1 MKVVSTNISDVRT
14 VNWRGKQVQTGIFK
28 EPVNEPIFLGDTD
41 VKNDHV
47 VDRKYHGGK
56 DKACYLYSAD
66 CYSFW
71 KNKYPQLD
79 FNYGMFGENIT
90 VEGLNDALLNIGDIY
105 QLGESRIQIAQPR
118 QPCFKLGI
126 KFGTQKV
133 LKEFIQAPY
142 PGAYVRVLDSG
153 SVKKGDTLKLIS
165 KHPVDINLLE
175 LYRLLYHSDQSDVN
189 RITKLI
195 QEEVLPDEMKE
206 GLKKRLNN

>member
-14 VNWRGKQVQTGIFK
+14 VNWRGKRVQTGIFK
-28 EPVNEPIFLGDTD
+28 EPVNGPIFLGDTD
-41 VKNDHV
+41 VKDDHV

-56 DKACYLYSAD
+56 DKACYIYSAD

-71 KNKYPQLD
+71 KNKYPQLE
-79 FNYGMFGENIT
+79 FSYGMFGENIT
-90 VEGLNDALLNIGDIY
+90 VEGLNDALLHIGDIY

-153 SVKKGDTLKLIS
+153 SVKTGDTLKLIS
-165 KHPVDINLLE
+165 KHPSEINLLE
-175 LYRLLYHSDQSDVN
+175 VYRLIYHSDQSDVN
-189 RITKLI
+189 KITKLI
-195 QEEVLPDEMKE
+195 QEEVLPNEMKE
-206 GLKKRLNN
+206 GLKKRLNS